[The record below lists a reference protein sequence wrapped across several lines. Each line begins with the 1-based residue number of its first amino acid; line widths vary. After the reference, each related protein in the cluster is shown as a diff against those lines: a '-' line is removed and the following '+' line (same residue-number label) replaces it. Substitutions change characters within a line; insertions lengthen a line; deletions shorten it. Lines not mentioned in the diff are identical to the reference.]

1 MNTERIYQAED
12 DNQWYY
18 SRRGEHAGPFASE
31 KEATGEPS
39 QYIGRKHRSLNSDLL
54 GSGIDLMKSMF
65 RKIAA

>member
-31 KEATGEPS
+31 KEASGALN
-39 QYIGRKHRSLNSDLL
+39 QYIGRKHRSLNSDLI
-54 GSGIDLMKSMF
+54 GSSIGLVKSMF